1 MHADPVAFAA
11 GLTTAGYLVVAA
23 FFLKFWRRARENL
36 FLIFAFA
43 YFLLALNAALPVLL
57 GVPRENQAGIYLL
70 RAGGFALII
79 GAILMKNFERKDAPP
94 R

>member
-1 MHADPVAFAA
+1 MHADPIAFTA
-11 GLTTAGYLVVAA
+11 GLSTAGYLVIAG

-36 FLIFAFA
+36 FLIFACAF
-43 YFLLALNAALPVLL
+43 FLLALNAALPVLL
-57 GVPRENQAGIYLL
+57 GVKREDQAGIYLL

-79 GAILMKNFERKDAPP
+79 GAILMKNLGRENPPP